1 MKKIFLMLTLVLLSI
16 SVFSQE
22 TVRELLDQ
30 GVNQIT
36 RKNYKKAI
44 ELFDKAIAMD
54 NGDQELYA
62 HRGQAKHYLGLYQ
75 EAILDYNKAIQLEP
89 DYAEVYHLRGLA
101 KAELKD
107 MNGACEDWEKSYE
120 KGEKR
125 AMELLIEFCKDY
137 LDNDGSTVKPK
148 K

>member
-1 MKKIFLMLTLVLLSI
+1 MKKIFLVFSLVLFSI
-16 SVFSQE
+16 TVFSQE
-22 TVRELLDQ
+22 TARELLDQ

-44 ELFDKAIAMD
+44 ELFDKAIVLD

-75 EAILDYNKAIQLEP
+75 EAILDYNKAIQIEP

-125 AMELLIEFCKDY
+125 AMELLIEFCKEY
-137 LDNDGSTVKPK
+137 LDNDGSTTKPK